1 MYFGSNR
8 RNLVQVQPANM
19 VNQPTVVPIAGPDG
33 AGQAAVESSPYFSF
47 KVSTVGILTA
57 TKIVLFDASQ
67 GYQLLTPYAMPV
79 GVTITGLTGNYQFL
93 LNDLAHVSASVDILK
108 MTVSNPA
115 VAGAQFA
122 RALEVYDSLRGS
134 APQLVKNIYPEMG
147 ISEAQ
152 FQANINTFPI
162 NLTITNRT
170 AIVYTQEP
178 NIEVTFGWYQQAEL
192 GRKR

>member
-8 RNLVQVQPANM
+8 RSLVQVQSPNM
-19 VNQPTVVPIAGPDG
+19 VNQPTVVPIAAPDG
-33 AGQAAVESSPYFSF
+33 AGQGVIESSPYFSF

-57 TKIVLFDASQ
+57 TQIVIFDASQ
-67 GYQLLTPYAMPV
+67 GYQLLMGYAMPV
-79 GVTITGLTGNYQFL
+79 GVTITGLTGHYQYL
-93 LNDLAHVSASVDILK
+93 LNDLAHVAASVDILK

-115 VAGAQFA
+115 VAGSQFA
-122 RALEVYDSLRGS
+122 RGLEVYESIRGS
-134 APQLVKNIYPEMG
+134 KPQLSKNIYPEMG

-152 FQANINTFPI
+152 FQPNINTFPV

-170 AIVYTQEP
+170 AIVYVQEP